1 MDINWDGGYKSLQG
15 EISKLSNHQK
25 KMLMGQTHLN
35 DFGEPILDF
44 PWSGPHRYSI
54 YLWLLSKQAIA
65 TEISRLDLRGCELPL
80 LPPDISSFS
89 NLQTL
94 LLCSNSL
101 SALPKS
107 LGELPLQ
114 HLSLGHNDISKIPK
128 SLRKCGMTLE
138 YLTLGQ
144 NNIKGKYSF
153 LREDFYFLK
162 RGSIGNSQ
170 IPEPIGNSWMMYAD
184 ACEAVKRIHE
194 WLMACF
200 LLEDQNWL
208 HQALEILRQCDE
220 PMIDEILFK
229 NCFVKDG
236 VFHTPH
242 VAESEK
248 WLRFALR
255 VRLTKVNEGAV
266 VHPSLWN
273 KNLDPQW
280 EVQIPTFLEWKEQEG
295 MSIRS

>member
-1 MDINWDGGYKSLQG
+1 MDINWDGGYEALQS
-15 EISKLSNHQK
+15 EISKLSKSQK
-25 KMLMGQTHLN
+25 RMLMAQTYVN
-35 DFGEPILDF
+35 DFGEPILGF
-44 PWSGPHRYSI
+44 PWSGSCRYSI
-54 YLWLLSKQAIA
+54 YLWLFSKQATA
-65 TEISRLDLRGCELPL
+65 TEITRLDLRGCELPF
-80 LPPDISSFS
+80 LPPEISSFS

-101 SALPKS
+101 SILPKS
-107 LGELPLQ
+107 LGEVTLQ
-114 HLSLGHNDISKIPK
+114 HLSLGHNKISKIPK

-138 YLTLGQ
+138 YLTLGR
-144 NNIKGKYSF
+144 NHIKGEYSF

-200 LLEDQNWL
+200 LLEDQNWIS
-208 HQALEILRQCDE
+208 QALEILKQCDE

-229 NCFVKDG
+229 DCLVKDG
-236 VFHTPH
+236 IFHTPY

-248 WLRFALR
+248 WLRFVLR
-255 VRLTKVNEGAV
+255 VRLTKMNEGAV

-273 KNLDPQW
+273 KNLDPHW
-280 EVQIPTFLEWKEQEG
+280 EIQIPTFLEWKEQEC